1 MIKPFQKSVLLT
13 ALVIVPMLLT
23 NTIFSAIQ
31 TTQGSNGLLAAG
43 FIWVSSIIYLL
54 SAKPK
59 M

>member
-13 ALVIVPMLLT
+13 ALVVVPMLLT

-31 TTQGSNGLLAAG
+31 TTQGSNGLLAIG
-43 FIWVSSIIYLL
+43 SIWVSSIIYLL
-54 SAKPK
+54 SAKSK